1 MNLTSSD
8 IGLENLENFHILI
21 YIFFLKSGSDSES
34 ELTILEKVLN
44 DQTKNDE
51 STPIGKMKI
60 VSISIRLIES
70 NTAWIILKRVELII
84 WIWKLTFD

>member
-1 MNLTSSD
+1 M
-8 IGLENLENFHILI
+8 
-21 YIFFLKSGSDSES
+21 LKSGSDS